1 MLNFLYCFDENYNLQ
16 AFTSINSLLEN
27 INSKINIY
35 IIHKSPSSFSKYQQ
49 ILIKSKFVNKLII
62 YQFDK
67 KAVNFP
73 NLKEAHVSEATYYRL
88 YISEHIPK
96 SVSELVYLD
105 PDVLCLQ
112 SPEKELK
119 ERLKKLKDSEQI
131 VSAHTEIVNNNSNIR
146 FDDLQMKNKNY
157 FNAGVM
163 LIDYQ
168 KWIDRNVSETLINT
182 LESIKN
188 EIELWDQDVMNSYFD
203 GRYLELEKE
212 FNYLNAYIQNLD
224 ENDLMTIYFV
234 HFSGKYKP
242 WTVKGVNIK
251 LGNIYHDYFFK
262 STGKKYHIDNNWKV
276 QALRDVI
283 RILFSG
289 DIFKLQYPLSY
300 LKYCFFYFI
309 T

>member
-27 INSKINIY
+27 IDSKINIH
-35 IIHKSPSSFSKYQQ
+35 IIHKSPSSFFKYQQ
-49 ILIKSKFVNKLII
+49 IIIKSKFVNKLTI
-62 YQFDK
+62 YEFDR

-88 YISEHIPK
+88 FISEHIPK
-96 SVSELVYLD
+96 SVRNLVYLD

-112 SPEKELK
+112 SPEKELNK
-119 ERLKKLKDSEQI
+119 RLKKLNDSKETI
-131 VSAHTEIVNNNSNIR
+131 SAHTETVNNNSNKR
-146 FDDLQMKNKNY
+146 FSDLKMKNKNY

-168 KWIDRNVSETLINT
+168 KWIDSNLSKTLINT
-182 LESIKN
+182 LENIEN

-203 GRYLELEKE
+203 GKYLELEKE
-212 FNYLNAYIQNLD
+212 FNYLNVYIQNLD
-224 ENDLMTIYFV
+224 EKELKSIYFV

-276 QALRDVI
+276 QALKDIIKIV
-283 RILFSG
+283 FSG
-289 DIFKLQYPLSY
+289 NIFKLKYPFSY
-300 LKYCFFYFI
+300 LKYCFLYFI
-309 T
+309 K